1 MTTTQKSAHNT
12 NAVVA
17 EPRVR
22 TESKSGYA
30 RVSTDGQ
37 KLERQRDALTAVGCG
52 CGVRGAGAGAGA
64 GYRKI
69 CADRKSGKDTR
80 RPELK
85 ACHEFLDASDTLVA
99 RSLDRYGHGLQ
110 SLGALNSH
118 VRSGQ

>member
-22 TESKSGYA
+22 TESKSRYA
-30 RVSTDGQ
+30 RVSTGGQ
-37 KLERQRDALTAVGCG
+37 KLERQRDALTTVGCG
-52 CGVRGAGAGAGA
+52 CGVRGAGA

-85 ACHEFLDASDTLVA
+85 ACHAFLDASDTLVA

-110 SLGALNSH
+110 GLGDLNSH